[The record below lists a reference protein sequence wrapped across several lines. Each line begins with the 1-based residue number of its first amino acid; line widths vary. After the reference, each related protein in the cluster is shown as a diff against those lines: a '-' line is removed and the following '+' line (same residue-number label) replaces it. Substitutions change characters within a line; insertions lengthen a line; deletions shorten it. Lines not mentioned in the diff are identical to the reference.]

1 MIECFGQP
9 NLLGFGL
16 ALMGLSVLLFGFVKQ
31 MEGKATVIILSLLLR
46 FIQGIASA
54 ILNTAAY
61 SFASLIYP
69 DPKKMESAISMLEAT
84 SGIGLIIGPI
94 IGSSIYTAVGF
105 KWTFVLLGAIL
116 LPLAFLINCCL
127 HSKLYHY

>member
-1 MIECFGQP
+1 M
-9 NLLGFGL
+9 LGFGL